1 MSAVQGFWSSMKN
14 VQNFDQQYLKQL
26 EDIKFQPVF
35 ILGLHRSGTSILY
48 KMLAATDGFNPI
60 TAYHIIE
67 YDKLIDNHINQ
78 REEVA
83 KRELT
88 ESFKEQ
94 GLDDRAI
101 DQLKINAD
109 FAEEYGFLL
118 GQHSSQMYISPKNLP
133 LFMEMCKK
141 IQFIA
146 KNNKPILLK
155 NPYDFSN
162 FLYIKKIFPN
172 AKFVFI
178 HRHPLKTLSS
188 AIKAVD
194 VIMKNKNLYTTKLF
208 RLYNKIFEN
217 PLSLFVVRLCFCRFK
232 ELGVIY
238 LTLNSSSDTSYYLKN
253 IQKLPK
259 KDYVSINYED
269 FCKDPQKNMEKILHS
284 LKIKASNK
292 IDFTNFIKP
301 RKTQL
306 DQSVVRLRKFICVFM
321 KKYFKHFGYSIDIEI

>member
-1 MSAVQGFWSSMKN
+1 MKN
-14 VQNFDQQYLKQL
+14 IENKDQQHLQIL
-26 EDIKFQPVF
+26 ENVEFQPVF

-48 KMLAATDGFNPI
+48 KMLNTTGCFNPV
-60 TAYHIIE
+60 TAYHLIE
-67 YDKLIDNHINQ
+67 YEKLIDNHINQ
-78 REEVA
+78 MDESA

-94 GLDDRAI
+94 GLDDRVI

-118 GQHSSQMYISPKNLP
+118 GQQSNQMYITPKNLP
-133 LFMEMCKK
+133 MFREMCKK

-146 KNNKPILLK
+146 ENNKPILLK

-178 HRHPLKTLSS
+178 HRHPFKTLSS
-188 AIKAVD
+188 TIKAVD
-194 VIMKNKNLYTTKLF
+194 ILLKNKNPYTTRLF

-217 PLSLFVVRLCFCRFK
+217 PLFLFMVRFCFSRLSEF
-232 ELGVIY
+232 GVMF
-238 LTLNSSSDTSYYLKN
+238 LTLNSSNDARYYLKN
-253 IQKLPK
+253 IKKLPK

-269 FCKDPQKNMEKILHS
+269 FCKDAQKNMEEILRS
-284 LKIKASNK
+284 LKIKTSNK
-292 IDFTNFIKP
+292 IDFTDFIKP

-306 DQSVVRLRKFICVFM
+306 DPSVARLRRFIYVFM
-321 KKYFKHFGYSIDIEI
+321 KKYFKHFGYSMDNVS

>member
-1 MSAVQGFWSSMKN
+1 MKN
-14 VQNFDQQYLKQL
+14 IEKKDQQHL
-26 EDIKFQPVF
+26 ELLENVQFQPVF

-48 KMLAATDGFNPI
+48 KMLNATGCFNPV
-60 TAYHIIE
+60 TAYHLIE
-67 YDKLIDNHINQ
+67 YEKLIDNHINQ
-78 REEVA
+78 MDESA

-94 GLDDRAI
+94 GLDDRVI

-118 GQHSSQMYISPKNLP
+118 GQQSNQMHITPKNLP
-133 LFMEMCKK
+133 IFKEMCKK

-146 KNNKPILLK
+146 ENNKPILLK

-178 HRHPLKTLSS
+178 HRHPFKTLSS
-188 AIKAVD
+188 TIKAMD
-194 VIMKNKNLYTTKLF
+194 ILLKNKNPYTTRLF

-217 PLSLFVVRLCFCRFK
+217 PLFLFMVRFCFSRLSEF
-232 ELGVIY
+232 GVMF
-238 LTLNSSSDTSYYLKN
+238 LTLNSSNDTRYYLKN
-253 IQKLPK
+253 IKKLPK

-269 FCKDPQKNMEKILHS
+269 FCKDAQKNMEEILRS
-284 LKIKASNK
+284 LKIKTSNK
-292 IDFTNFIKP
+292 IDFTDFIKP

-306 DQSVVRLRKFICVFM
+306 DPSVARLRRFIYVFM
-321 KKYFKHFGYSIDIEI
+321 KKYFKHFGYSMDNVN